1 MCSAVKVYIRKGYP
15 RNKTTYLAV
24 KSYSISTHSYLSQQP
39 ICFTVIFLDT
49 YAHRLPSPSMS
60 LPSNI
65 LVATW
70 DMQDG
75 DSAAKQEMMLGSSEE
90 SVQGQD
96 TRILVTPNEFKTGG
110 KYRGT

>member
-1 MCSAVKVYIRKGYP
+1 
-15 RNKTTYLAV
+15 
-24 KSYSISTHSYLSQQP
+24 
-39 ICFTVIFLDT
+39 
-49 YAHRLPSPSMS
+49 MS

-75 DSAAKQEMMLGSSEE
+75 DSAAKQEMTLGSSEE

-110 KYRGT
+110 KYRGTYSNVYFPFQANTLQLS